1 MPIKDLRSFLTVLSE
16 KGQLVTVEPEV
27 NPVHEIGSILA
38 TLERKNGPAAFFRR
52 PRGAT
57 MPVVGGLLA
66 SPERIALALNCSK
79 SEVPDRIAW
88 SLEHPL
94 PPEMV
99 TEAPFAANRWEGDA
113 ADLSRLPIPTHAP
126 GDSGPFITAGVV
138 ISRDPDTGVQNLSFQ
153 RMQVQGPHQVGI
165 MINEWRHLKGFL
177 DKAESRGQAL
187 PLAVA
192 VGVDPVLM
200 IAAGL
205 RYEGDEMEVAG
216 ALRGSPVP
224 VVRSEKSGLLL
235 PALAEIILE
244 GEIPPGVRAPEGPLA
259 EFTGHYGRPWQSP
272 VFLVQSISCR
282 EGAIYQ
288 TLNGASF
295 EHINLGNVLPR
306 EPLLKHFVSHVSK
319 NVKAVHL
326 PPYGSGFLALVAVE
340 KRNPGEPKNLALA
353 AMTAH
358 VNIKNVIVVDPD
370 VNIYDPADVLWALS
384 TRVRPEE
391 DIFYVKNAQGHELD
405 PTSDSRG
412 VQTKMG
418 IDATISEDRAGHYK
432 KVVYSTVDLSLYG
445 LT

>member
-1 MPIKDLRSFLTVLSE
+1 MPIDDLRSFLTVLAE
-16 KGQLVTVEPEV
+16 KGQLATIEQEV
-27 NPVHEIGSILA
+27 SLIHELGSILA
-38 TLERKNGPAAFFRR
+38 TVERKNGPAILFKR
-52 PRGAT
+52 PAGAR

-66 SPERIALALNCSK
+66 SPERIALALACSLP
-79 SEVPDRIAW
+79 EIPDRIAW
-88 SLEHPL
+88 AQEHPL
-94 PPEMV
+94 PPRV
-99 TEAPFAANRWEGDA
+99 TATPLWEHRMEGEGV
-113 ADLSRLPIPTHAP
+113 DLSQLPIPTHAP

-138 ISRDPDTGVQNLSFQ
+138 ISRDPDSGIQNLSFQ
-153 RMQVQGPHQVGI
+153 RMQVQGQNQLGI

-177 DKAESRGQAL
+177 DKAEARGQAL
-187 PLAVA
+187 PIAVA
-192 VGVDPVLM
+192 IGVDPVLM

-205 RYEGDEMEVAG
+205 RYDGDEMEVAG
-216 ALRGSPVP
+216 ALRGAPIE
-224 VVRSEKSGLLL
+224 VVRSKFSGLLL
-235 PALAEIILE
+235 PARAEIILE

-259 EFTGHYGRPWQSP
+259 EFTGHYGEPWSSP
-272 VFLVQSISCR
+272 VFVVKSISYR

-306 EPLLKHFVSHVSK
+306 EPLLKRFVTHVSK

-326 PPYGSGFLALVAVE
+326 PPYGSGFLALIAVE
-340 KRNPGEPKNLALA
+340 KKNPGEPKNLALA

-370 VNIYDPADVLWALS
+370 VNIYDPTDVLWALS

-418 IDATISEDRAGHYK
+418 IDATMREDRPYK
-432 KVVYSTVDLSLYG
+432 KVVYPSVDLARYG
-445 LT
+445 L